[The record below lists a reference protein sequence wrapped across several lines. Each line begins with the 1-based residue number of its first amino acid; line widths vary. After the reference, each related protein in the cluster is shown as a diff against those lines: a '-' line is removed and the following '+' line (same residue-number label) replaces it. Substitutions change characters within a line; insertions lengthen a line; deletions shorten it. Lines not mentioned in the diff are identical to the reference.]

1 MNSIMTRA
9 ECEEIIKNALVSV
22 LNIPSNR
29 ILPESTLVFDLN
41 MDSLDAVEV
50 IQNIEINVVL
60 VSDSLEGVLFNYHR
74 LTFAKLVDA
83 VYAIKVQQTQLV
95 KKRREL
101 GLSVRQKHK

>member
-1 MNSIMTRA
+1 MTRA
-9 ECEEIIKNALVSV
+9 ECEEIIKNVLVSV
-22 LNIPSNR
+22 LGIPSNR

-83 VYAIKVQQTQLV
+83 VYAIKVQQTQLL